1 MSDNACYQQL
11 LQIVAVRLDCSYA
24 MHMRKVSRDE
34 WLRDVDSRQRNV
46 VFPDTAQNEARFWR
60 NIISGKR
67 HLTTAQ
73 VTGIGIVWL
82 AMAFPLWELLRW
94 MRYSIYAWLMLSL
107 LGAGFLLL
115 RWRTLKT
122 LSNIESERR

>member
-1 MSDNACYQQL
+1 
-11 LQIVAVRLDCSYA
+11 
-24 MHMRKVSRDE
+24 MRKDSQDE
-34 WLRDVDSRQRNV
+34 WLRDVDARQRNV

-67 HLTTAQ
+67 PLTTAQ
-73 VTGIGIVWL
+73 VTGIAVVWL
-82 AMAFPLWELLRW
+82 AMAFPLWELLKW
-94 MRYSIYAWLMLSL
+94 MRYSIYAWLTLSV

-122 LSNIESERR
+122 LSNIERHRR